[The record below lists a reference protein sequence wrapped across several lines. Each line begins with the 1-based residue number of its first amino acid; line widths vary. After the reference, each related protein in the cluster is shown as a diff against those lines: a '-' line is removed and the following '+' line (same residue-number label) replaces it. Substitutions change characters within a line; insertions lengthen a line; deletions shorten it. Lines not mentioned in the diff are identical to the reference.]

1 MVRKS
6 QKNTK
11 KLYEEESLRPSNQPL
26 VLNLGLVVL
35 GLVGATTYLIW
46 YVQSGITARSNP
58 ESIND
63 IFQSYVIGILP
74 YLVLL
79 GIFLYGAMRLLRP
92 VVRPGLYTSV
102 AIPLFALGLALGVIV
117 FVQLDMSTY
126 FSVESGRTVFSF

>member
-11 KLYEEESLRPSNQPL
+11 KLYEEESLRLSNQPL

-102 AIPLFALGLALGVIV
+102 AIPLFALGLALGVIL

-126 FSVESGRTVFSF
+126 FSVESGRTIFSF

>member
-11 KLYEEESLRPSNQPL
+11 KLYEEESLRLSNQPL

-126 FSVESGRTVFSF
+126 FSVESGRTIFSF

>member
-1 MVRKS
+1 M
-6 QKNTK
+6 
-11 KLYEEESLRPSNQPL
+11 
-26 VLNLGLVVL
+26 LNLGLVVL